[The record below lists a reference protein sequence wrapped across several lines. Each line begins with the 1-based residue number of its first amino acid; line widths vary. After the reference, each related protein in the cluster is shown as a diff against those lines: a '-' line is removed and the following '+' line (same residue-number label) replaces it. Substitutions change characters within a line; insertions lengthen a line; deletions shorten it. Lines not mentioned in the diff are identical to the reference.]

1 MNISHKIRLPASL
14 PAGTVMDALTA
25 AHPNAHRTT
34 LRHFFSQ
41 GRVLLN
47 DQPARSLKQPVLP
60 TDRVT
65 IADVR
70 VCPTQLPAGLKIIH
84 QDADVMVVDKPPGL
98 LTATHA
104 QETRPTVL
112 ALLHRHVSRA
122 NGKNKIYLVHRLDQH
137 ASGLLVFARGVKALH
152 HLKAQFRD
160 HTITREYHVL
170 VHGSPNPAQ
179 GRLTGNLI
187 EGPDRI
193 VRPCPADRGR
203 PAILDY
209 RLISPATSTVPLSH
223 LQCRLFTGRK
233 HQIRVQFNA
242 AGHPVVG
249 DPVYG
254 HKQYPPTPGVP
265 PRLALHAGHLIFR
278 HPRTGREMEFISP
291 LPPDITRQLTTSRPA
306 HPLRAAAVVANSQ
319 PSRGLPPAVNLPA
332 QTAHHGPAHRT
343 RRLGHPPSHK

>member
-1 MNISHKIRLPASL
+1 MNNTSKTSVSTVPPA
-14 PAGTVMDALTA
+14 AATVMEALVA
-25 AHPNAHRTT
+25 IHRNAHRTT
-34 LRHFFSQ
+34 LRHLFSQ
-41 GRVLLN
+41 GRVLVN
-47 DQPARSLKQPVLP
+47 NQPARSLKQPLLS

-65 IADVR
+65 IADAR

-84 QDADVMVVDKPPGL
+84 QDADVIVVDKPPGL

-112 ALLHRHVSRA
+112 ALLNRHVSRR
-122 NGKNKIYLVHRLDQH
+122 NGKNKIFLVHRLDQH
-137 ASGLLVFARGVKALH
+137 ASGLLVFACGIKALNY
-152 HLKAQFRD
+152 LKAQFHD
-160 HTITREYHVL
+160 HSITREYHVL
-170 VHGSPNPAQ
+170 VHGSPDPAQ

-193 VRPCPADRGR
+193 VRPCPADPGR

-209 RLISPATSTVPLSH
+209 RVIRAATPTVPVSH
-223 LQCRLFTGRK
+223 VECRLFTGRK

-254 HKQYPPTPGVP
+254 HDQYPATAGVA

-291 LPPDITRQLTTSRPA
+291 LPPDITRQLAKSRA
-306 HPLRAAAVVANSQ
+306 AYPLRAASAIPVSQ
-319 PSRGLPPAVNLPA
+319 AIRRQPPAKKPA
-332 QTAHHGPAHRT
+332 FKGRP
-343 RRLGHPPSHK
+343 RRR

>member
-1 MNISHKIRLPASL
+1 MNVYHK
-14 PAGTVMDALTA
+14 AGPSTSPPVATVMDALA
-25 AHPNAHRTT
+25 AVLPDAHRTT

-60 TDRVT
+60 NDRVT
-65 IADVR
+65 IADARVR
-70 VCPTQLPAGLKIIH
+70 PTELPAGLKIIH
-84 QDADVMVVDKPPGL
+84 QDADVIVVDKPPGL

-112 ALLHRHVSRA
+112 ALLNRYVSRA
-122 NGKNKIYLVHRLDQH
+122 NGKNKIFLVHRLDQH
-137 ASGLLVFARGVKALH
+137 ASGLLVFARGIKALH

-160 HTITREYHVL
+160 HSITREYHVL
-170 VHGSPNPAQ
+170 VHGSPDPAQ
-179 GRLTGNLI
+179 GRLSGNLI

-193 VRPCPADRGR
+193 VRPCPANRGR

-209 RLISPATSTVPLSH
+209 RLISPATPAVPLSH

-233 HQIRVQFNA
+233 HQIRVQFDA

-254 HKQYPPTPGVP
+254 HTQY
-265 PRLALHAGHLIFR
+265 
-278 HPRTGREMEFISP
+278 
-291 LPPDITRQLTTSRPA
+291 
-306 HPLRAAAVVANSQ
+306 
-319 PSRGLPPAVNLPA
+319 
-332 QTAHHGPAHRT
+332 
-343 RRLGHPPSHK
+343 